1 LITCSKIATARVIPL
16 PQSTQEFAANK
27 YTLLLLG
34 PTPPTTPRHCLFG
47 TSLRPS
53 VGFCALPMDRQ
64 IAPVTQTAI
73 AADFHQTLDVHLHFS
88 AEITFN
94 PNISLDYLA
103 QRRDL
108 SFIEIS
114 DLLIGINGGLL

>member
-1 LITCSKIATARVIPL
+1 
-16 PQSTQEFAANK
+16 
-27 YTLLLLG
+27 
-34 PTPPTTPRHCLFG
+34 
-47 TSLRPS
+47 
-53 VGFCALPMDRQ
+53 MDWQ
-64 IAPVTQTAI
+64 IAPVTQAAI
-73 AADFHQTLDVHLHFS
+73 AADFHQPFDVHLDLS
-88 AEITFN
+88 AEIPFN